1 MKTSVLVMLMALT
14 TLAGAWLSL
23 SQRTEGSGMLAANV
37 RPQWLSSLSAQ
48 GQTDTLCPSVAQCHL
63 ASSVTG

>member
-23 SQRTEGSGMLAANV
+23 SQRTEGLWDAGCQCMPTVVEQFVCSG
-37 RPQWLSSLSAQ
+37 P
-48 GQTDTLCPSVAQCHL
+48 D
-63 ASSVTG
+63 